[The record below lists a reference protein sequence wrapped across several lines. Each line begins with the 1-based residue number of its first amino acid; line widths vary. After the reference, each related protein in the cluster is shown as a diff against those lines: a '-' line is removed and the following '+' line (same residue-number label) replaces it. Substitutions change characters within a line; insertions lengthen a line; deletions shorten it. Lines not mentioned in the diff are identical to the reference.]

1 MEGAIAATRKTRTAE
16 GVRPPI
22 IFKHLVGLVSFG
34 VLLGVAF
41 TTEAAPSSNVA
52 YRRIDVQ
59 DAATGE
65 SFPVTL
71 WYPTRSAPAPLSRSR
86 CRWPTM
92 LGRLTGSSGSS
103 SYHMGPAG
111 SP

>member
-1 MEGAIAATRKTRTAE
+1 MEGAIVVATRRTRTAE
-16 GVRPPI
+16 GVRPPA

-34 VLLGVAF
+34 VLLGVPF

-65 SFPVTL
+65 LFPAAL
-71 WYPTRSAPAPLSRSR
+71 WYPTRAAPAPLV
-86 CRWPTM
+86 
-92 LGRLTGSSGSS
+92 LTGSLSGCRL
-103 SYHMGPAG
+103 PAMLCRLIAFEMQ
-111 SP
+111 SLAPR